1 MWRSLFAFAGH
12 LMPERCVICGKVLA
26 PAGCSCP
33 PVCAGSCMR
42 ITPPH
47 GVLCPV
53 CGVPLSHAVGPCSR
67 CARSGYA
74 FEFHRSLSLYRGR
87 VRDLII
93 EMKFHRRRRVA
104 LCFIEPISDL
114 VAGIEADAIV
124 PVPPSRRGRRR
135 RGFDHVKDIA
145 RRVARVRGLQF
156 LPVLGRGRAP
166 VQKTL
171 NFAARLANM
180 GAAIRVCAVLP
191 GSAGK
196 VILIDDVF
204 TTGATMS
211 ACAAALKQHGAR
223 EVFAVSL
230 AMEP

>member
-1 MWRSLFAFAGH
+1 MWRSLFAFAGR
-12 LMPERCVICGKVLA
+12 MVPERCVICGKVLA
-26 PAGCSCP
+26 PGGCADP
-33 PVCAGSCMR
+33 PVCAGSCR
-42 ITPPH
+42 QITPPD

-67 CARSGYA
+67 CTRSGYA

-93 EMKFHRRRRVA
+93 EMKFHRRRRVV
-104 LCFIEPISDL
+104 LCFVEPISNL

-124 PVPPSRRGRRR
+124 PVPPSRSGRRR
-135 RGFDHVKDIA
+135 RGFDHVKNIA
-145 RRVARVRGLQF
+145 RRVSRERNIQF
-156 LPVLGRGRAP
+156 LPLLRRGRAP

-171 NFAARLANM
+171 NFTARLANM

-191 GSAGK
+191 GSARR
-196 VILIDDVF
+196 VILVDDVF

-211 ACAAALKQHGAR
+211 ACAAALKQRGAL